1 MQLKVNNFIIS
12 QPSDQ
17 VLEDEGFEVDGKH
30 NIRLV
35 ALDCDGE
42 DHATADIVMT
52 KEELLDLQKVVNAAV
67 ALFV

>member
-35 ALDCDGE
+35 ALDCDDE
-42 DHATADIVMT
+42 DHATADILIT
-52 KEELLDLQKVVNAAV
+52 KEELLDLQKAVNAAV